1 MKAPVAS
8 RRRTRRQGLGLR
20 LIEAIT
26 ARDYPV
32 IQGLI
37 LLAAAIYTVVN
48 LLVDILYTYLD
59 PRIRVADE
67 TFG

>member
-1 MKAPVAS
+1 
-8 RRRTRRQGLGLR
+8 